1 MNKRPDK
8 RITIDKV
15 KQHEFFKGLD
25 WEKLGKK
32 EIPPPVHLKSE
43 DPQEEDDDDE
53 LLFLKKQEGKFKDRD
68 YTADN

>member
-8 RITIDKV
+8 RITIEKV

-25 WEKLGKK
+25 WEKLERK
-32 EIPPPVHLKSE
+32 EIAPPIHLKSE

-53 LLFLKKQEGKFKDRD
+53 LIFLKK
-68 YTADN
+68 